1 MLWLKLLIIILMPHN
16 QLWQYRIFVLRQD
29 SVNYAST
36 KFAEIKLSISN
47 FFQSTISNIL
57 YYEKKLLFRHKLYI
71 VDFYTGINGREIQ
84 LSKY

>member
-1 MLWLKLLIIILMPHN
+1 MPHN

-29 SVNYAST
+29 SVTYAST

-71 VDFYTGINGREIQ
+71 VDSIRELMAEKFNYPNIEIGVMTEQ
-84 LSKY
+84 